1 VVAEDQEDLAV
12 HLEAA
17 TSVEA
22 LVEALA
28 EEDSLAEAQVEA
40 GKSIL
45 KDIKKSPKFGAF
57 LFYFS
62 LI

>member
-17 TSVEA
+17 TSVVA

-28 EEDSLAEAQVEA
+28 EEDSLVEAQAEA
-40 GKSIL
+40 GKLTL
-45 KDIKKSPKFGAF
+45 KDLKKAPNLG
-57 LFYFS
+57 LFYFIS
-62 LI
+62 L